1 MLIGTAGQEPSIVD
15 TLAIVTQS
23 STLLVFGWDPAQIYG
38 GGLAI
43 TGYLVSMDEG
53 DYVYDTITPAA
64 ASASTFSYAVT
75 QPGNEGKTYRFRI
88 AASNVLGTG

>member
-1 MLIGTAGQEPSIVD
+1 ME
-15 TLAIVTQS
+15 TLAIVTES
-23 STLLVFGWDPAQIYG
+23 STSLVFGWDPAQIYG

-53 DYVYDTITPAA
+53 DFVYDTVTPAD
-64 ASASTFSYAVT
+64 ASASTFTYTVT

-88 AASNVLGTG
+88 AA